1 MGSVSVTD
9 AATALSHTQPSRAPW
24 LSFVL
29 TAAAALVLDLWTK
42 SLALDHLQIGETVPA
57 LGGWLPLTL
66 HFNTGGLWGLG
77 GGWISRWVFLPV
89 TLLALWVVAQLY
101 RDSHRGQW
109 LRRLTLPLIAA
120 GALGNLVDRLRWE
133 KGVVDFLGPFDLGF
147 MTWPIFNVADM
158 AISVSTVL
166 LVLTLWHEG
175 HQAAKSRRAA
185 VESTVTEPAA
195 SSSVLD

>member
-1 MGSVSVTD
+1 MTNSASASRPS
-9 AATALSHTQPSRAPW
+9 AALPSAAPW
-24 LSFVL
+24 LTFVL
-29 TAAAALVLDLWTK
+29 TAAGVLILDLWTK
-42 SLALDHLQIGETVPA
+42 SLALSHLQVGETVPA

-166 LVLTLWHEG
+166 LVLALWREG
-175 HQAAKSRRAA
+175 HQAAKAQHAA
-185 VESTVTEPAA
+185 AESPVAEPAV
-195 SSSVLD
+195 SSPMLD